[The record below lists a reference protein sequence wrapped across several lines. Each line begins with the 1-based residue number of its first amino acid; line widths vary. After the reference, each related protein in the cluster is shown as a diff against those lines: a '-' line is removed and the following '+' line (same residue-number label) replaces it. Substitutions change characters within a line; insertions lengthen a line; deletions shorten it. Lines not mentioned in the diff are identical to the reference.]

1 MNELLARNYSVT
13 FVLHFSPTY
22 HDLCISFYQNIS
34 FRYVPVFNT
43 VVRYI
48 RLKVCL
54 NYAWISAGFPRQLV
68 LILVALYDVHDG
80 AQLIKLDGQRPV
92 FR

>member
-1 MNELLARNYSVT
+1 MCYNSDPSLLCEPKTDYVDTKGPMHRWSV
-13 FVLHFSPTY
+13 
-22 HDLCISFYQNIS
+22 
-34 FRYVPVFNT
+34 
-43 VVRYI
+43 
-48 RLKVCL
+48 